1 MLQFWGVGRSV
12 GMASIWGPAVTVM
25 VMAME
30 VAVAERPLMPEDLRV
45 APWPDPDLGD
55 YQGERDTEG
64 RREGRGN
71 LTWGDGSAYSG
82 SWSAGQMQGEGV
94 LLYMVGDYQA
104 RYDGAWLAG
113 KQVRGVGREWD
124 GAVCR
129 RATGPTSSRMEG
141 CTRESGRTA
150 SRRGE

>member
-1 MLQFWGVGRSV
+1 
-12 GMASIWGPAVTVM
+12 MASIWGPAVTVM
-25 VMAME
+25 VMVTA
-30 VAVAERPLMPEDLRV
+30 VVAERPLLPEDLRV
-45 APWPDPDLGD
+45 APWPDPDVGD

-64 RREGRGN
+64 RRQGRGN

-124 GAVCR
+124 GAVYR
-129 RATGPTSSRMEG
+129 RVMAHTSSRTEG
-141 CTRESGRTA
+141 STRGAGRTA